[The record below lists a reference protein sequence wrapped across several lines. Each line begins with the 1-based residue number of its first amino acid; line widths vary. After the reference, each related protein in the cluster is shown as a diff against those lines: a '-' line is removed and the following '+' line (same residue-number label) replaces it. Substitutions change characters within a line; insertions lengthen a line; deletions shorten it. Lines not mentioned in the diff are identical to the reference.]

1 VRAGLSIAV
10 LAVLAGGARGQVV
23 PAPPPMPA
31 PEAVA
36 LPGVAPDD
44 EAVEN
49 YLAERGLLEV
59 LAARLRRQHR
69 EGTAEEQVRAAEL
82 LGKLYVRMLTEAT
95 TPEKRQEIEGLC
107 RELLKDQRADSF
119 ELRLNLAKATY
130 LRVEEI
136 VERDRLRM
144 AGSEERAEAERVLRT
159 VKPTFEEI
167 SRKLDARVRSLEA
180 REKAAPAAD
189 VDLLRAELA
198 EQRRLRSL
206 SLYYAGWSHYY
217 TAVLTGSKAD
227 ALDAMRRFGG
237 LLNAV
242 SAERPATIDR
252 LPKAN
257 LRYEHVARA
266 ALACALCAALLEK
279 PTEAAR
285 WLDEVEQGEEVVPIV
300 REQIF
305 SRRLIVH
312 AAASQWAD
320 IDLAVRKRRKP
331 ERDGPE
337 ILLSVPDARLLAV
350 TALEAARATQSAAI
364 RAEAERQAQVALGDL
379 IKRGEAGHVLD
390 LVSLYGTTPIGQ
402 EGFIVNYVVSLQ
414 SYERARAAHKTAG
427 NEEEPAVEP
436 AVVNLYREAAGLLA
450 AATGSADAPEFPKER
465 ERAEIRRGL
474 ALFYAGD
481 LEAAATQFQAA
492 ANVAVTPEQKRDA
505 LWYAIVSLDRAVE
518 RGNRGV
524 APDRDRVATLYLE
537 QFPASENAARLL
549 LRQTRADRL
558 SDEEALEILLKVAR
572 DSGIYEASRKQ
583 AARLLYQAYRRSQG
597 EARDFAALRFAE
609 VAEGVLR
616 LEQARAMA
624 GTDQV
629 AKDAAADVVVRVRQL
644 ADALLGATAPDT
656 ERVEGALAVLDTVA
670 AFHSMDLES
679 LKGELLFRRVQ
690 IAMARGDE
698 AGIARHVDLLRGA
711 GGPFADATDRLL
723 YQRSQ
728 RAFKAADSDV
738 ALARQVVRYGARIL
752 ESEHAALDP
761 GVASMRDS
769 VAQAAAVIWRAEG
782 DVRMRD
788 LAVRVD
794 REQLE
799 AGQRT
804 ASSLRRLGELLEA
817 GGDKER
823 ALAAWREL
831 LNGVQNGTPEWY
843 EARYESLRLLLET
856 SPGEAAAAMG
866 QHRVLHPDF
875 GPEPWGSKLREL
887 DAKIGAAVPPPPTPA
902 PAAAPGKG
910 GAG

>member
-1 VRAGLSIAV
+1 MRAGWASVV
-10 LAVLAGGARGQVV
+10 LWILAGAAAAQPV
-23 PAPPPMPA
+23 
-31 PEAVA
+31 ESESSL
-36 LPGVAPDD
+36 LPIAAPDD

-49 YLAERGLLEV
+49 YLAERGLLDV

-69 EGTAEEQVRAAEL
+69 EGTHEEQVRAAEL
-82 LGKLYVRMLTEAT
+82 LGKLYVRMLTEAS
-95 TPEKRQEIEGLC
+95 TPERRQEIEALC

-144 AGSEERAEAERVLRT
+144 ATSDERAEAERVLRT

-180 REKAAPAAD
+180 KEKSVPVGD
-189 VDLLRAELA
+189 IDLLRAELA

-206 SLYYAGWSHYY
+206 ALYYSGWSHYY
-217 TAVLTGSKAD
+217 SAVLTGSKAD

-237 LLNAV
+237 LLN
-242 SAERPATIDR
+242 SISPDRLPTIDR
-252 LPKAN
+252 LPKNN

-266 ALACALCAALLEK
+266 AMGCALCAALLEK

-285 WLDEVEQGEEVVPIV
+285 WLDEVEHGEDVVPIV
-300 REQIF
+300 RDQIF

-320 IDLAVRKRRKP
+320 IDLAVRRRRRPDRDQP
-331 ERDGPE
+331 ETP
-337 ILLSVPDARLLAV
+337 LSVPDARLLAV
-350 TALEAARATQSAAI
+350 IALEAARSTPSATI
-364 RAEAERQAQVALGDL
+364 RAEAERLGQVALADL
-379 IKRGEAGHVLD
+379 IKRGEVGHVLD
-390 LVSLYGTTPIGQ
+390 LVSLYGTTPMGQ

-414 SYERARAAHKTAG
+414 AYERARAAHKAAG
-427 NEEEPAVEP
+427 GDEEPATDT
-436 AVVNLYREAAGLLA
+436 ALVNMYREAADLL
-450 AATGSADAPEFPKER
+450 GSAVSSDDAPDFPKER
-465 ERAEIRRGL
+465 EKAEIRRGL

-481 LEAAATQFQAA
+481 LEAAATQFQSA

-505 LWYAIVSLDRAVE
+505 LWYAIVALDRAVE

-524 APDRDRVATLYLE
+524 VPERDRVATLYLE
-537 QFPASENAARLL
+537 QFPSSENAARLL

-558 SDEEALEILLKVAR
+558 SDAAALEILLKVPR

-583 AARLLYQAYRRSQG
+583 AARLLYQAYRRAPES
-597 EARDFAALRFAE
+597 ERDFAALRFAE

-644 ADALLGATAPDT
+644 ADALLGVSTPDVR
-656 ERVEGALAVLDTVA
+656 RVEAALSVLETVA
-670 AFHSMDLES
+670 AFHAMDLDS

-690 IAMARGDE
+690 MAVALGDE
-698 AGIARHVDLLRGA
+698 AAITKHVDMIRA
-711 GGPFADATDRLL
+711 VGGPFADATDRLL
-723 YQRSQ
+723 YR
-728 RAFKAADSDV
+728 RALTAFRRADSDV
-738 ALARQVVRYGARIL
+738 ELARQVVRYGARIL
-752 ESEHAALDP
+752 ESQNIAADSGL
-761 GVASMRDS
+761 AAMRDS
-769 VAQAAAVIWRAEG
+769 VAQAAAVIWRAEN

-788 LAVRVD
+788 LAIKID
-794 REQLE
+794 GEQLE
-799 AGQRT
+799 TGQRT
-804 ASSLRRLGELLEA
+804 ASSLRRLGELLDAA
-817 GGDKER
+817 GDQAR

-831 LNGVQNGTPEWY
+831 LNGLQVGSPDWY

-856 SPGEAAAAMG
+856 SPAEAAAAMQ
-866 QHRVLHPDF
+866 QHKVLHPDF
-875 GPEPWGSKLREL
+875 GPEPWGTKLREL
-887 DAKIGAAVPPPPTPA
+887 DAKIGAIPPPQPA
-902 PAAAPGKG
+902 PAPPSKG
-910 GAG
+910 GPG